1 MQVKLPRQTL
11 KSIKIEL
18 FLQVEKISFFAF
30 ILQDSYLNLELV
42 VIFWKAIEEETHLK
56 KKNNPQ

>member
-30 ILQDSYLNLELV
+30 YTAELLFEPRVSGHFLKSYRRRNTL
-42 VIFWKAIEEETHLK
+42 EEEK
-56 KKNNPQ
+56 